1 LLSGQINENGEYNLW
16 IRYLDGGSPGN
27 FQLSISNFQTTIVKN
42 PGEEKFVVKNLGKVN
57 VEKGDKLEIKN
68 ISGENA
74 IADIILV
81 PSD

>member
-1 LLSGQINENGEYNLW
+1 MLSGQISESGDYDLV
-16 IRYLDGGSPGN
+16 IRYLTGGTPGN
-27 FQLSISNFQTTIVKN
+27 FQFSIFNFQTTIVKN

>member
-1 LLSGQINENGEYNLW
+1 M
-16 IRYLDGGSPGN
+16 
-27 FQLSISNFQTTIVKN
+27 
-42 PGEEKFVVKNLGKVN
+42 VKNLGKVN